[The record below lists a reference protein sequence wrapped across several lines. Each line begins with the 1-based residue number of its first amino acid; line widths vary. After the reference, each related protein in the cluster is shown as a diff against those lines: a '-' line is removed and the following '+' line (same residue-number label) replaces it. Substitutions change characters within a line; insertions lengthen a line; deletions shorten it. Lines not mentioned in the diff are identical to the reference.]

1 VEDTQLKRILASSV
15 LSLSLIITGCVN
27 VSQSGA
33 SNLTGPYLG
42 QNTPGT
48 IPEIFAPGIVSGEGR
63 DLSGF
68 FNPDLTEFYF
78 TRRDSESG
86 KWSLIAFTRDG
97 DQWEQTSV
105 TPRIGRPVL
114 SPDGQTMH
122 LGKRYMDRTQTGW
135 SDVKSLGPM
144 FEREEWGIM
153 RLSSSSNGTYV
164 FDDYK
169 GSDVIRISTL
179 IDGVRQ
185 EPEQLGPE
193 INTGELN
200 AHPFIAPDESYL
212 IWDGVRAEGY
222 GRSDLWISFKQQ
234 DGTWGQALNM
244 GPEINTEGREA
255 SAFVTAD
262 GEYILFSRTAGS
274 DEGDIYWADAQIIET
289 LRNK

>member
-1 VEDTQLKRILASSV
+1 
-15 LSLSLIITGCVN
+15 
-27 VSQSGA
+27 
-33 SNLTGPYLG
+33 
-42 QNTPGT
+42 
-48 IPEIFAPGIVSGEGR
+48 
-63 DLSGF
+63 
-68 FNPDLTEFYF
+68 
-78 TRRDSESG
+78 
-86 KWSLIAFTRDG
+86 
-97 DQWEQTSV
+97 
-105 TPRIGRPVL
+105 
-114 SPDGQTMH
+114 
-122 LGKRYMDRTQTGW
+122 MDRTQTGW